1 MAQFEK
7 GKPRPPNAGR
17 RAGTPNRRTDLE
29 RHLISQADHQA
40 IVDAIVVDAK
50 AGDQTAQALYLRYL
64 RPPRP
69 RVNPTP
75 IDVVK
80 PVTAEDVRSATT
92 ELLVRVLA
100 GELDL
105 DAANA
110 ASALLKAVQSSI
122 VTFDLQKLVDEWKAR
137 QKT

>member
-29 RHLISQADHQA
+29 RHLISQADDRA
-40 IVDAIVVDAK
+40 IVDAIVVAAK
-50 AGDQTAQALYLRYL
+50 AGDHKAQELYLRYF
-64 RPPRP
+64 RPRRP

-75 IDVVK
+75 INVVK
-80 PVTAEDVRSATT
+80 PVTAEDVRSATA

-100 GELDL
+100 GEVDL

-110 ASALLKAVQSSI
+110 ASALLKAADSSI
-122 VTFDLQKLVDEWKAR
+122 VIHDLQKLVDELKAR